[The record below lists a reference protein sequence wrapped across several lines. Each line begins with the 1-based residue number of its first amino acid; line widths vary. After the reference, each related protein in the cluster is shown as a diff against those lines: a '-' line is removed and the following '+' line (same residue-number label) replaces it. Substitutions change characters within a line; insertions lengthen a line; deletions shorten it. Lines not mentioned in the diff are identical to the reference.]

1 VIEAYGAWGEQERD
15 GKKVTGL
22 LRSTFVIG
30 KDGMIRKAYPQV
42 APAGHSAEVLA
53 DLDKIG

>member
-22 LRSTFVIG
+22 LRSTFIIG
-30 KDGMIRKAYPQV
+30 EDGLIRKAYPQV
-42 APAGHSAEVLA
+42 APAGHSAAVLA
-53 DLDKIG
+53 DLDEIG